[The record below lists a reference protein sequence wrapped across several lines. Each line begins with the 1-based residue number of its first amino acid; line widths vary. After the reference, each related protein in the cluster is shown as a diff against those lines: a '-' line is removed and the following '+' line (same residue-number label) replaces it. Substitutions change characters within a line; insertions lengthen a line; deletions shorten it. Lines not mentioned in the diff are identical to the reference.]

1 MRNKGIENI
10 KVGALVLSGLLF
22 LILTLYMIGKNRSL
36 LGKTFEITAVVH
48 NVNGLV
54 PGNNVRFK
62 GIDVG
67 TVESI
72 EVANDTLINV
82 TMIIEEKM
90 KPFIKKNAI
99 ATIGTDGLM
108 GNKLVNINSV
118 GDHSPSV
125 EEGDVIQSRQ
135 PVETDEMLRTLNT
148 TNNNIE
154 RISTNL
160 YEISTKLNRSES
172 LWSLLSDSTISRDLK
187 LAIGDLRTASR
198 NTAEL
203 TKIAKNVT
211 LRLQEG
217 EGIAYKIFTDT
228 TLSNQLATSLDKIEQ
243 ASNKTSL
250 MMSDLQKVIEEMKS
264 GQGTAGLILADSS
277 FRQSLYNSAMN
288 IEEGTARFNQ
298 NMEALKT
305 NFLFKKYYKKME
317 KEDQN
322 TKASKE

>member
-67 TVESI
+67 TVKSI
-72 EVANDTLINV
+72 ELSNDTLINV

-90 KPFIKKNAI
+90 RPFIKKNAL

-108 GNKLVNINSV
+108 GNKLVNINSL

-125 EEGDVIQSRQ
+125 EEGDVIQSRN

-148 TNNNIE
+148 TNINIE
-154 RISTNL
+154 RISKNL

-172 LWSLLSDSTISRDLK
+172 LWSLLSDSIVSRDLK
-187 LAIGDLRTASR
+187 MAVADLRRAGYY
-198 NTAEL
+198 TAEL
-203 TKIAKNVT
+203 TLNAKDMVT
-211 LRLQEG
+211 RIKEG
-217 EGIAYKIFTDT
+217 DGIAYSLFTDT
-228 TLSNQLATSLDKIEQ
+228 TLTKQLVSSLGKIEQ
-243 ASNKTSL
+243 ASSKTSL
-250 MMSDLQKVIEEMKS
+250 MMSDLQKVIEEMKG

-317 KEDQN
+317 KEEQN